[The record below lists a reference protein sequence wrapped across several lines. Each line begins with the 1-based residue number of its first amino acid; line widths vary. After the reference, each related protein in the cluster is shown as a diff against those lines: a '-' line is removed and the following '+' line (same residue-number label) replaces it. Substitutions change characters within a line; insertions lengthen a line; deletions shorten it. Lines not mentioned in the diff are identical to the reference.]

1 MDRAARR
8 TPPRMLGVTT
18 YALARAGRLG
28 RARMA
33 RMMGEHGLGLWHFA
47 VLSALDDT
55 VEPPSQRDL
64 GARLGIDPSD
74 LVDVVGSLAERGLLR
89 RDRDPSDRRRYVVA
103 LTAEGRT
110 ELEAVTGRA
119 ADLDGELL
127 AALDPSERAVFADM
141 LRRVLDHQEDLAARG
156 DGPNR
161 GDGQGHDR
169 GDGPA

>member
-1 MDRAARR
+1 MDRVARR

-33 RMMGEHGLGLWHFA
+33 RMMGEHALGLWHFA
-47 VLSALDDT
+47 VLSALDD
-55 VEPPSQRDL
+55 VVDPPSQRDL

-74 LVDVVGSLAERGLLR
+74 LVDVVGALEERGLLR

-110 ELEAVTGRA
+110 ELDAVAERA
-119 ADLDGELL
+119 VELDAELL
-127 AALDPSERAVFADM
+127 APLDPSERAAFAGM
-141 LRRVLDHQEDLAARG
+141 LRRVLDHQENLAARG
-156 DGPNR
+156 EG
-161 GDGQGHDR
+161 
-169 GDGPA
+169 

>member
-33 RMMGEHGLGLWHFA
+33 RMMGEHGFGLWHFA
-47 VLSALDDT
+47 VLSALDDAA
-55 VEPPSQRDL
+55 EPPSQRDL

-74 LVDVVGSLAERGLLR
+74 LVDVVGALEERGLLR
-89 RDRDPSDRRRYVVA
+89 RDRDPSDRRRYVVT
-103 LTAEGRT
+103 LTPEGRA

-119 ADLDGELL
+119 AGLDAELL
-127 AALDPSERAVFADM
+127 AALDPSERAAFTGM
-141 LRRVLDHQEDLAARG
+141 LRRVLDHQEDIAARG
-156 DGPNR
+156 DAPAS
-161 GDGQGHDR
+161 GD
-169 GDGPA
+169 A